1 MPRIAMIVIISD
13 DERQREDLR
22 ADLEHRFGSDY
33 EVVACGSPSAE
44 GDLSGLVG
52 EGASAAAVIAAVDL
66 PATGR
71 TGVDVLRGVRSRHAT
86 ARRILLVERGEW
98 RDHPVRQAMVL
109 GEVDS
114 YLFVPWSPRERWLFQ
129 PMSEYLA
136 DWSLTQPP
144 DHVAVTIVGERW
156 DEASHHLRDIFS
168 RASVPYE
175 FLAPTS
181 DAGRAVLAAAGEDGT
196 RLPIARFHSGHVLVQ
211 PTDTGIVD
219 ALGFR
224 AEPVDVECDVAIVG
238 GGPGGLS
245 AAVYAASE
253 GLRTVLLDPSVPG
266 GQAGASSMIRNYLGF
281 PRGVSGAEL
290 MIRAVEQAWLFGAE
304 LLLAREAVSLAADG
318 DKRVVTTD
326 IGDVVRARAVVIAT
340 GVSWRRL
347 KVPAL
352 EALVGS
358 GVFYGAATAEADVMT
373 GRRVYVLG
381 GGNSAGQA
389 AVYLARSAE
398 QVTILIRRAALAETM
413 SDYLIREIDAHANIA
428 VRPDTQIVDGG
439 GGGRL
444 EHLVLR
450 SIQTGEQSSVP
461 ADALFVMI
469 GAEPRTDWL
478 AGVIARDQQGYLLTG
493 AEALRARTERGR
505 PQGSGLGDAFPARDV
520 APDQGFGR
528 AGGPPGFVETSMPG
542 VFAVGDVRSGATK
555 RVSSSVGS
563 GAIAI
568 QLVHDYLA
576 GPRA

>member
-1 MPRIAMIVIISD
+1 MARIGVIVVVSD
-13 DERQREDLR
+13 REGQREDLK
-22 ADLEHRFGSDY
+22 ADLEHRFGNDFQ
-33 EVVACGSPSAE
+33 VLACGSPAAVD
-44 GDLSGLVG
+44 GLRGLVG
-52 EGASAAAVIAAVDL
+52 ENASAAAVIAAVDL

-71 TGVDVLRGVRSRHAT
+71 TGVEVLRDIRSEHPA
-86 ARRILLVERGEW
+86 ARRILLVHRGEW

-114 YLFVPWSPRERWLFQ
+114 YLFVPWSPRERWLYQ

-144 DHVAVTIVGERW
+144 EHVAVTIVGEPW

-168 RASVPYE
+168 RASVPFE

-181 DAGRAVLAAAGEDGT
+181 DAGRAVIAAAGEDGT
-196 RLPIARFHSGHVLVQ
+196 RLPIARFHSRLVLVQ

-224 AEPVDVECDVAIVG
+224 AEAVDVECDVAIVG

-304 LLLAREAVSLAADG
+304 LLLAREAVSLLADG
-318 DKRVVTTD
+318 DKRVITTD

-347 KVPAL
+347 KLPAL

-358 GVFYGAATAEADVMT
+358 GVFYGAATTEADVMT

-389 AVYLARSAE
+389 AVYLARAAE
-398 QVTILIRRAALAETM
+398 QVTIVIRRASLAETM
-413 SDYLIREIDAHANIA
+413 SDYLIREIDANPAIA
-428 VRPDTQIVDGG
+428 VRLDTEIVDGA

-450 SIQTGEQSSVP
+450 SVRTGEESVVP
-461 ADALFVMI
+461 AEALFVMI
-469 GAEPRTDWL
+469 GAEPRTEWL
-478 AGVIARDQQGYLLTG
+478 ADVVARDEQGYLLTG
-493 AEALRARTERGR
+493 AEALRARIRHGHTRVADSEEGAMDRA
-505 PQGSGLGDAFPARDV
+505 QGA
-520 APDQGFGR
+520 
-528 AGGPPGFVETSMPG
+528 PGFVETSMPG

-576 GPRA
+576 GLANTTH

>member
-1 MPRIAMIVIISD
+1 MPGNAVIVVVSD
-13 DERQREDLR
+13 DDRQREDLR
-22 ADLEHRFGSDY
+22 ADLEHRFGNDY
-33 EVVACGSPSAE
+33 EVVACGSPSVVN
-44 GDLSGLVG
+44 GLRG
-52 EGASAAAVIAAVDL
+52 LLREEASTAAVIAAVNL

-71 TGVDVLRGVRSRHAT
+71 TGVDVLRGVRSEHPT

-114 YLFVPWSPRERWLFQ
+114 YLFVPWVPRERWLHQ

-144 DHVAVTIVGERW
+144 EHVAVTIVGEPW
-156 DEASHHLRDIFS
+156 DEDSHHLRDIFS
-168 RASVPYE
+168 RAGVPYE
-175 FLAPTS
+175 FLAATS
-181 DAGRAVLAAAGEDGT
+181 DAGRAVLTDIGADET
-196 RLPIARFHSGHVLVQ
+196 RLPVARFHSGHILVR
-211 PTDTGIVD
+211 PTDADIID
-219 ALGFR
+219 ALGFL
-224 AEPVDVECDVAIVG
+224 AEAVDVECDVAIIG

-253 GLRTVLLDPSVPG
+253 GLRTVLLEPSVPG
-266 GQAGASSMIRNYLGF
+266 GQAGLSSMIRNYLGF

-290 MIRAVEQAWLFGAE
+290 TNRALEQAWLFGAE
-304 LLLAREAVSLAADG
+304 LLLARKAVSLVADG
-318 DKRVVTTD
+318 DRRVVTTD
-326 IGDVVRARAVVIAT
+326 HGDVVRARAVVIAT

-347 KVPAL
+347 KVPSL

-358 GVFYGAATAEADVMT
+358 GVFYGAATTEADAMT
-373 GRRVYVLG
+373 GRRVYVVG

-389 AVYLARSAE
+389 AVYLARAAD
-398 QVTILIRRAALAETM
+398 QVTIVIRRASLAETM
-413 SDYLIREIDAHANIA
+413 SDYLIREIEAHPGIA
-428 VRPDTQIVDGG
+428 VRPDTEIVDGG

-450 SIQTGEQSSVP
+450 AVTTGEESTVP

-469 GAEPRTDWL
+469 GAEPRTEWL
-478 AGVIARDQQGYLLTG
+478 ADVIARDQQGYLLTG
-493 AEALRARTERGR
+493 AEAVRARTG
-505 PQGSGLGDAFPARDV
+505 RDV
-520 APDQGFGR
+520 ER
-528 AGGPPGFVETSMPG
+528 SEGPPGFVETSMPG

-576 GPRA
+576 NPLR

>member
-1 MPRIAMIVIISD
+1 MPSIAVIVVVSD

-22 ADLEHRFGSDY
+22 ADLEHRFGGDY
-33 EVVACGSPSAE
+33 EVVTCGSPSAVD
-44 GDLSGLVG
+44 GLHGLVG
-52 EGASAAAVIAAVDL
+52 DEASVAAVIAALNL
-66 PATGR
+66 PATR
-71 TGVDVLRGVRSRHAT
+71 CTGVDVLRGVRVEHPT
-86 ARRILLVERGEW
+86 ARRILLVGRGQW
-98 RDHPVRQAMVL
+98 RDHPVRLAMVL

-114 YLFVPWSPRERWLFQ
+114 YLFVPWSPRERWLYQ

-144 DHVAVTIVGERW
+144 ERVAVSIVGEPW
-156 DEASHHLRDIFS
+156 EEASHHLRDVFT

-175 FLAPTS
+175 FLPATS
-181 DAGRAVLAAAGEDGT
+181 DAGRALLAAAGEDGT
-196 RLPIARFHSGHVLVQ
+196 RLPVARFHSGHVLVQ
-211 PTDTGIVD
+211 PTDGDIVD

-224 AEPVDVECDVAIVG
+224 AEAVDVECDVAIIG

-253 GLRTVLLDPSVPG
+253 GLRAVLIEPSVPG
-266 GQAGASSMIRNYLGF
+266 GQAGTSSMIRNYLGF

-290 MIRAVEQAWLFGAE
+290 TNRALEQAWLFGAD
-304 LLLAREAVSLAADG
+304 LLLARKAVSLLADG
-318 DKRVVTTD
+318 DKRLVTTD
-326 IGDVVRARAVVIAT
+326 IGDVIRARAVVIAT

-347 KVPAL
+347 DVPAL

-358 GVFYGAATAEADVMT
+358 GVFYGAATTEIDAMT
-373 GRRVYVLG
+373 GRRVYILG

-389 AVYLARSAE
+389 AVALARAAE
-398 QVTILIRRAALAETM
+398 QVTLVIRRASLAETM
-413 SDYLIREIDAHANIA
+413 SDYLIREIEAHPRIA
-428 VRPDTQIVDGG
+428 VRPDTQLVDGG

-450 SIQTGEQSSVP
+450 SVPTGEESSVP

-469 GAEPRTDWL
+469 GAEPRTEWL
-478 AGVIARDQQGYLLTG
+478 AGVVARDEQGYLLTG
-493 AEALRARTERGR
+493 AEALRART
-505 PQGSGLGDAFPARDV
+505 
-520 APDQGFGR
+520 GR
-528 AGGPPGFVETSMPG
+528 AVATPGGPPGFVETSMPG

-568 QLVHDYLA
+568 QLVHEYLT

>member
-1 MPRIAMIVIISD
+1 MPRIAAIVVVSD
-13 DERQREDLR
+13 HERQREDLK
-22 ADLEHRFGSDY
+22 ADLEHRFGNDFD
-33 EVVACGSPSAE
+33 VVACGSSSAMD
-44 GDLSGLVG
+44 GLRGLVG
-52 EGASAAAVIAAVDL
+52 EGASAAAVIASADL

-71 TGVDVLRGVRSRHAT
+71 AGVDVLRTVRSEHPT
-86 ARRILLVERGEW
+86 ARRILLVHRGEW

-114 YLFVPWSPRERWLFQ
+114 YLFVPWSPRERWLYQ

-144 DHVAVTIVGERW
+144 EHVAVIVVGEAW
-156 DEASHHLRDIFS
+156 DEASHHLRDIFT

-175 FLAPTS
+175 FLPPTS
-181 DAGRAVLAAAGEDGT
+181 DAGRAVLAAGEDPT
-196 RLPIARFHSGHVLVQ
+196 RLPVVRFHSGHFLVQ
-211 PTDTGIVD
+211 PTDREIVD

-224 AEPVDVECDVAIVG
+224 AEPVDIECDVAIIG

-245 AAVYAASE
+245 AAMYAASE
-253 GLRTVLLDPSVPG
+253 GLHTVLLEPSVPG

-290 MIRAVEQAWLFGAE
+290 TNRALEQAWLFGAE
-304 LLLAREAVSLAADG
+304 LLLAREAVSLVADG
-318 DKRVVTTD
+318 DTRVVTTD

-340 GVSWRRL
+340 GVAWRRMQ
-347 KVPAL
+347 VPAL

-373 GRRVYVLG
+373 GRRVYVVG

-389 AVYLARSAE
+389 AVYLARAAE
-398 QVTILIRRAALAETM
+398 QVTIVIRRPSLAETM
-413 SDYLIREIDAHANIA
+413 SDYLIREIEAHPGIA
-428 VRPDTQIVDGG
+428 VRPDTEIVDGG

-450 SIQTGEQSSVP
+450 SVPTGEEFTVP

-478 AGVIARDQQGYLLTG
+478 AGVIARDEQGYLLTG
-493 AEALRARTERGR
+493 AEALRARSERGD
-505 PQGSGLGDAFPARDV
+505 SLGYADGAADRV
-520 APDQGFGR
+520 E
-528 AGGPPGFVETSMPG
+528 GPPGFVETSMPG
-542 VFAVGDVRSGATK
+542 VFAVGDVRRGATK

-576 GPRA
+576 SPPA

>member
-1 MPRIAMIVIISD
+1 MPRIAVIVVVSD
-13 DERQREDLR
+13 RERQREGLK
-22 ADLEHRFGSDY
+22 ADLEHRFGNDF
-33 EVVACGSPSAE
+33 EVVACGSPSAVD
-44 GDLSGLVG
+44 GLRGLVG
-52 EGASAAAVIAAVDL
+52 EGVSTAAVIAAADL

-71 TGVDVLRGVRSRHAT
+71 TGAEVLRTVRSEHPT
-86 ARRILLVERGEW
+86 ARRILLVHRGEW

-114 YLFVPWSPRERWLFQ
+114 YLFVPWSPRERWLYQ

-144 DHVAVTIVGERW
+144 EHVAVTVVGEPW

-168 RASVPYE
+168 RASIPYE
-175 FLAPTS
+175 FLPPTS
-181 DAGRAVLAAAGEDGT
+181 DAAPAVLAAVGVDAT
-196 RLPIARFHSGHVLVQ
+196 RLPVVRFHRGHVLVQ
-211 PTDTGIVD
+211 PTDTEIVD

-224 AEPVDVECDVAIVG
+224 AEPVDIECDVAIIG

-253 GLRTVLLDPSVPG
+253 GLHAVLLEPSVPG

-290 MIRAVEQAWLFGAE
+290 TIRALEQAWLFGAE
-304 LLLAREAVSLAADG
+304 LLLARQAVSLVADG

-326 IGDVVRARAVVIAT
+326 IGDVVRARAVVIAI
-340 GVSWRRL
+340 GVSWRRME
-347 KVPAL
+347 VPAL

-373 GRRVYVLG
+373 GRRVYVVG

-389 AVYLARSAE
+389 AVYLARAAE
-398 QVTILIRRAALAETM
+398 QVTIVIRRPSLAETM
-413 SDYLIREIDAHANIA
+413 SDYLIREIEAHSGIA
-428 VRPDTQIVDGG
+428 VRADTEIVDGG

-450 SIQTGEQSSVP
+450 SVRTGEESTVP

-478 AGVIARDQQGYLLTG
+478 AGVIARDEQGYLLTG
-493 AEALRARTERGR
+493 VEALRARTQRR
-505 PQGSGLGDAFPARDV
+505 DAQGSGSADGAVD
-520 APDQGFGR
+520 R
-528 AGGPPGFVETSMPG
+528 AEGPPGFVETSMPG
-542 VFAVGDVRSGATK
+542 VFAVGDVRRGATK

-576 GPRA
+576 GPPP